1 MTDDERLFNENDLIN
16 LVSVI
21 NKIIKKYYIID
32 DVEQDSENEEEVKML
47 KSYVLIK
54 DIPVYNS
61 EKKKFCMTHAGA
73 QTLLLFAALLLCVCA
88 WFLGSTVGAK

>member
-1 MTDDERLFNENDLIN
+1 MKEIKYK
-16 LVSVI
+16 
-21 NKIIKKYYIID
+21 NKKL
-32 DVEQDSENEEEVKML
+32 QRH
-47 KSYVLIK
+47 
-54 DIPVYNS
+54 S